1 MTMVIGP
8 CVCRFIIFLVVMVM
22 FLVMMV
28 TFLVL
33 MMLLFQLIL
42 FILLRFLLS
51 QQSLFFF
58 ILKKKLLDFSWNLI
72 FIYHVIFC
80 TVFRLVISNDTLG
93 IQT

>member
-1 MTMVIGP
+1 MTMVIGS
-8 CVCRFIIFLVVMVM
+8 CVCGFIIFLVVMVM

-42 FILLRFLLS
+42 FNLFRFLFS

-58 ILKKKLLDFSWNLI
+58 ILRKKVISWNLI
-72 FIYHVIFC
+72 FII
-80 TVFRLVISNDTLG
+80 
-93 IQT
+93 

>member
-1 MTMVIGP
+1 MTMIIGT

-33 MMLLFQLIL
+33 MMLLFKLTL
-42 FILLRFLLS
+42 FILFRFLLS

-58 ILKKKLLDFSWNLI
+58 ILRKLLDFME
-72 FIYHVIFC
+72 
-80 TVFRLVISNDTLG
+80 ISYLS
-93 IQT
+93 